1 MRLLILGC
9 GHIGARVGEQMRE
22 IGFEVTAA
30 RRNPMKLPSAFQRLQ
45 VDLTCPESWEAM
57 KSAAPDYILVTP
69 TPQSSDADGYK
80 SGFAEVARILANQP
94 WIHGC
99 RRLFWVSSTRVYQE
113 KKGGW
118 VDESSP
124 LNTDEPQSFFMVTA
138 ERLIRRVSTATI
150 IRSAGLY
157 GSTDGMLILRVLRG
171 EGGVVGASYGNRIH
185 REDLSRLIVHCLRRD
200 MLGQSIPP
208 TLIAADNDNAPTHEV
223 ERWLAE
229 KLDVNLTSE
238 DIVDKRARA
247 NRRCRNSLMR
257 KIDFQLQFPT
267 WREGY
272 SEVLKR
278 RYELINREIVT

>member
-9 GHIGARVGEQMRE
+9 GHIGVRVGEQMRRA
-22 IGFEVTAA
+22 GCEVAAA
-30 RRNPMKLPSAFQRLQ
+30 RRNPMKLPSDFQRFQ
-45 VDLTCPESWEAM
+45 VDLTCPESWGSM
-57 KSAAPDYILVTP
+57 KAVSPDYILVTP

-80 SGFAEVARILANQP
+80 SGFADVASTLANQP
-94 WIHGC
+94 WISGC

-113 KKGGW
+113 KRGGW
-118 VDESSP
+118 VDEGSP
-124 LNTDEPQSFFMVTA
+124 LNTDEPQSFFMVAA

-157 GSTDGMLILRVLRG
+157 GSTDAMLILRVLRG

-185 REDLSRLIVHCLRRD
+185 REDLSRLIVHCLSRD

-208 TLIAADNDNAPTHEV
+208 TLLAADNDKAPTHEV

-229 KLDVNLTSE
+229 KLDVNLTF
-238 DIVDKRARA
+238 DGIVHKRVRA
-247 NRRCRNSLMR
+247 NRRCRNSLMQ
-257 KIDFQLQFPT
+257 KIDFHLHFPT

-272 SEVLKR
+272 SEVLTR
-278 RYELINREIVT
+278 RSKLINKGIVN